1 MNNQKIKLMRNF
13 DRFKFSL
20 LAYSFFGILVM
31 ILLKKI
37 TDLQD
42 QLRSV
47 EQQIRFEM
55 VKLVLSYLRS
65 NLIDS
70 QVKRQLQLSSK
81 IFAVLH

>member
-20 LAYSFFGILVM
+20 LAYCFFGILVM

-37 TDLQD
+37 ADLQD